1 MSEESRPSLQ
11 PPKDTEDIVAVAQ
24 SEGENSEP
32 RQNNA
37 SHSTDDQA
45 WFWTPEWQ
53 TGEEEASLEIQQG
66 HLSRKLLSAEDIR
79 QHLDSL

>member
-1 MSEESRPSLQ
+1 MTTL
-11 PPKDTEDIVAVAQ
+11 TVGTTLEDIVAIAQ
-24 SEGENSEP
+24 SVGEDSEP
-32 RQNNA
+32 WQNIA

-53 TGEEEASLEIQQG
+53 AGEKEASMEIQQG